1 MAKVKLF
8 NVAKKTSCVVVTNDG
23 YLTSSQVRAARI
35 KLCGS
40 KSCLGGDEAGS
51 LPSQVEE
58 VLPGKFRVK
67 SMEVA

>member
-1 MAKVKLF
+1 MAKIKLF

-23 YLTSSQVRAARI
+23 YLTPSQVRAARI

-40 KSCLGGDEAGS
+40 KSCLGGDVAGS

-58 VLPGKFRVK
+58 VGPGRFRIK
-67 SMEVA
+67 SQDTK